1 VGAVTA
7 REREVRIPRT
17 QIGFEPDGERCVLDV
32 FVKLKKMRMAFAD
45 ADPDYFHHSFRRKCS
60 NSFDGQKKG
69 AKFDRLEFFAQGKID
84 ILRDL
89 GEKTEREMDLVDSG
103 PAHAVNSRVESAQSF
118 SNYGGRIDRN
128 EETFRAH
135 LPRTISWPAFA
146 SLPLWLTRGGKPRLK
161 LFISRAIKLG
171 KTAFAA
177 MMRQAEKGMMR
188 TDWPPAQAFTIFRAA
203 RSAEI
208 DANGILRDQ
217 SNHRYSAA

>member
-1 VGAVTA
+1 
-7 REREVRIPRT
+7 
-17 QIGFEPDGERCVLDV
+17 
-32 FVKLKKMRMAFAD
+32 MRMAFAD

-128 EETFRAH
+128 EEA
-135 LPRTISWPAFA
+135 ISRD
-146 SLPLWLTRGGKPRLK
+146 LTTAK
-161 LFISRAIKLG
+161 LFAPLFPFSLWVTPQG
-171 KTAFAA
+171 
-177 MMRQAEKGMMR
+177 Q
-188 TDWPPAQAFTIFRAA
+188 
-203 RSAEI
+203 
-208 DANGILRDQ
+208 DAVQ
-217 SNHRYSAA
+217 H